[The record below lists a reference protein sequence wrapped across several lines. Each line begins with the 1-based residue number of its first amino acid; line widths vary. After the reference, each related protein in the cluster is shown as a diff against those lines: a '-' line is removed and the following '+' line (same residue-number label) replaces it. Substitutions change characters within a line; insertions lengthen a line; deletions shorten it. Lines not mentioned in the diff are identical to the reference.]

1 VHEKLVAC
9 LLMADPFGLAG
20 RSPLLVLP
28 LVAMFVFI
36 AIWVVAAVRVM
47 TRSSTDL
54 EEAAR
59 LPLLDGTSGPHLG
72 DDDDR

>member
-1 VHEKLVAC
+1 MVMHQELARC
-9 LLMADPFGLAG
+9 LLLADPFGLAS

-36 AIWVVAAVRVM
+36 AIWVVAAIRVM
-47 TRSSTDL
+47 TRSSADL

-59 LPLLDGTSGPHLG
+59 LPLLG